1 MDLPAGKNLLSTV
14 QQRQMGCILPDAGR
28 PKWKSRLKPFIGKR
42 GGNLAMRATP
52 KVLGTLLLAVGFL
65 PLTAQDTASEKKV
78 YYFSSDQVK
87 KTFGIDPNNKE
98 RTNGELGE
106 LLDSKII
113 PNFKSASSYKV
124 TVRRKENKQDPE
136 FHKFKTHIFYVLEGN
151 ATLVTG
157 GKTSGKAAGVGDDTV
172 KKFLGQTVEEGQT
185 WKLDKGSIIVVPAGV
200 VHWFKEIPSKPWIAF
215 NVELF

>member
-1 MDLPAGKNLLSTV
+1 
-14 QQRQMGCILPDAGR
+14 
-28 PKWKSRLKPFIGKR
+28 
-42 GGNLAMRATP
+42 MRATP